1 MPAASAD
8 QPTRELGTVLLS
20 GGRKRT
26 AGIQVT
32 VVGKVRGTR
41 PNVRKTSYHWE
52 NPLLE
57 PRFRCFRQPMIYAKR
72 EVNYIGLYIVFQRT
86 SILKNL
92 SIELVPTTFFIGK
105 RGCSLAFASGSSSID
120 TIGVIST

>member
-1 MPAASAD
+1 MPAANAD

-26 AGIQVT
+26 AGIPVT
-32 VVGKVRGTR
+32 VVGKVRGTT
-41 PNVRKTSYHWE
+41 PNVRNTSCHWE

-72 EVNYIGLYIVFQRT
+72 EANYIGLYIVFQRA
-86 SILKNL
+86 SILKNF
-92 SIELVPTTFFIGK
+92 SIEWVPTTFFIGK
-105 RGCSLAFASGSSSID
+105 RGSSLAFASGSSSID